1 MYYCVLMRVCCWVTY
16 SHESCC
22 CRQQNKANR
31 CGFKEIFEERQKKF
45 IFIGGMLLITSIW
58 ENEQQTFV

>member
-31 CGFKEIFEERQKKF
+31 CGFKEIFEERAKEIYF
-45 IFIGGMLLITSIW
+45 YRRYATDSIHMGK
-58 ENEQQTFV
+58 